1 MYTSTVLVDQP
12 TGSDNLVIRSLEGG
26 VDTAARVDSFNIESI
41 SNDDK
46 EAFEPTTGSVW
57 QLDKWL
63 LSPTN
68 VSFSRNSSEVHGTPI
83 GFDHTRASNRCV
95 ASQPR
100 HLHSW
105 RDNLDR

>member
-63 LSPTN
+63 LSLTS
-68 VSFSRNSSEVHGTPI
+68 VSFSRNSSEVHDTHQIRSYAG
-83 GFDHTRASNRCV
+83 V
-95 ASQPR
+95 
-100 HLHSW
+100 
-105 RDNLDR
+105 